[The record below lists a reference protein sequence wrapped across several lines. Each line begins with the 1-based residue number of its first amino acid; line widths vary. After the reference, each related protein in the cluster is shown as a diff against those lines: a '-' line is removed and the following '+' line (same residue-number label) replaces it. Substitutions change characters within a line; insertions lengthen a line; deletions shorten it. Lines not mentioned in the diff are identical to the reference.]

1 MASCAHGGTALQ
13 RSAERMIG
21 LLKPCLELALAGR
34 RYSYGELA
42 MVAAEA
48 AQIVNSRPIA
58 KGKEDALAPLHLQL
72 GRVAVEIPRVR
83 LEEAPSLIR

>member
-1 MASCAHGGTALQ
+1 MPTGALHFNGQ
-13 RSAERMIG
+13 AERMTG
-21 LLKPCLELALAGR
+21 LLKPCLELTLAGR

-58 KGKEDALAPLHLQL
+58 EGTEYALAGGP
-72 GRVAVEIPRVR
+72 GCSRDT
-83 LEEAPSLIR
+83 